1 MIKKKF
7 QFNFFA
13 DLLQLPSS
21 VSVSMK
27 IPKFKKLRQWSHDS
41 IVNLSQLT
49 IRPTNNAN
57 NTTKQKQNFE
67 NPLPTTGITTI
78 SSAIR
83 EQKIDPKK
91 DNFGLYA
98 LKCDRSRSLA
108 NARRGIL
115 LNLPSSKIKLAAAK
129 VDTNNFQ
136 SVERNHEIFKSCE
149 ILTDNDGNSNMNE
162 NPKAKVEP
170 PPRKKKKLLAP
181 HLSALH
187 HKPKQMVYQQ
197 VTKAGIQST
206 TTISMD
212 SLEKNDSGLY
222 RIVGSTETARITYV
236 EPKKRDGIVA
246 VVKPKVE
253 KAITVKSTP
262 MPRQITKVKNYE
274 MNKANQQRRASQGS
288 LKKVEVKKYTKSQSF
303 ESSAT
308 KSASDAIDIFKSNR
322 IMDQKNLF
330 DEFDELF
337 EKNKA
342 WEEKKDSKEVTNQ
355 SPAIAFEKL
364 RELRRQS
371 LSTFSIDGENE
382 GVAKTDEI
390 IKGNDNRQKIYD
402 KNLARVKYVNS
413 LLQEEEEEEE
423 EKEEA
428 VNNEI
433 GEQSTKSLKPKIIS
447 EQKKQHIEINKKKIL
462 YYDDENELQDMIMKQ
477 QSQTKSST
485 KLLTMDVN
493 VKDCDTQEMENS
505 KTSSSSSSVSE
516 NKHPTQLI
524 STNTTKS
531 FSSSN
536 SSNSLR
542 IFSNDGDKIF
552 VFNL

>member
-1 MIKKKF
+1 M
-7 QFNFFA
+7 
-13 DLLQLPSS
+13 LQLPSS

-57 NTTKQKQNFE
+57 NTAKQKQNFE

-115 LNLPSSKIKLAAAK
+115 LNLPSSKIKLTAAK

-162 NPKAKVEP
+162 NNPKAKVEP

-187 HKPKQMVYQQ
+187 HKPKQMAYQQ

-274 MNKANQQRRASQGS
+274 MNRANQHRRASQGS
-288 LKKVEVKKYTKSQSF
+288 LKKIEVKKYTKSQSF

-308 KSASDAIDIFKSNR
+308 KSATDAIDIFKSNR

-342 WEEKKDSKEVTNQ
+342 WEEKKDTKEVANQ

-364 RELRRQS
+364 RELRKQS
-371 LSTFSIDGENE
+371 LSTFSIESENE
-382 GVAKTDEI
+382 GVTKTDEI
-390 IKGNDNRQKIYD
+390 IKGNDNNQKIYD

-413 LLQEEEEEEE
+413 LLQE
-423 EKEEA
+423 KEEDE

-433 GEQSTKSLKPKIIS
+433 AEQSTISLKPKIIS
-447 EQKKQHIEINKKKIL
+447 EQVKQHVEINKKKIL
-462 YYDDENELQDMIMKQ
+462 YYDDENELQDMIMRQ
-477 QSQTKSST
+477 QSQMKSST

-505 KTSSSSSSVSE
+505 KTSSSSSVSE

-531 FSSSN
+531 FSSTN
-536 SSNSLR
+536 NSNSLR

>member
-1 MIKKKF
+1 LQNNKNKKF
-7 QFNFFA
+7 NFDFA

-57 NTTKQKQNFE
+57 NTAKQKQTFE

-115 LNLPSSKIKLAAAK
+115 LNLPSSKIKLTAAK
-129 VDTNNFQ
+129 VDNNSFQ

-149 ILTDNDGNSNMNE
+149 ILTDNE
-162 NPKAKVEP
+162 NPRKLDSIKAKVEP
-170 PPRKKKKLLAP
+170 PPRKKKKMLAP

-187 HKPKQMVYQQ
+187 HKPKQMAYQQ
-197 VTKAGIQST
+197 VTKTGIQS

-236 EPKKRDGIVA
+236 EPKKRDGIIA

-274 MNKANQQRRASQGS
+274 MNRANQQRRASQGS
-288 LKKVEVKKYTKSQSF
+288 LKKIEVKKYTKSQSL
-303 ESSAT
+303 ESST
-308 KSASDAIDIFKSNR
+308 KSATDAIDIFKSNR
-322 IMDQKNLF
+322 IMDQKKLF

-342 WEEKKDSKEVTNQ
+342 WEEKKDMKEVKNQ

-364 RELRRQS
+364 RELRKQS
-371 LSTFSIDGENE
+371 LSTFSIESGNE
-382 GVAKTDEI
+382 GTGI
-390 IKGNDNRQKIYD
+390 IKGNDNSQNFYD

-413 LLQEEEEEEE
+413 LLQEDDGDDKNNVIDE
-423 EKEEA
+423 
-428 VNNEI
+428 NNEI
-433 GEQSTKSLKPKIIS
+433 ENNNAEKSTLSLKPKIIS
-447 EQKKQHIEINKKKIL
+447 EQVKQHVEINKKKIL
-462 YYDDENELQDMIMKQ
+462 YYDDENELQDMIMRQ
-477 QSQTKSST
+477 TQTSQMKSST

-493 VKDCDTQEMENS
+493 VKDCDTYGMENP
-505 KTSSSSSSVSE
+505 KTSSSVSD

-524 STNTTKS
+524 STNNTKS
-531 FSSSN
+531 N
-536 SSNSLR
+536 NSNSLR
-542 IFSNDGDKIF
+542 IFSNEGDKIF